1 MSDLNCSILC
11 PPDVEEKLLDQ
22 LLIEF
27 PDEMFTSTPTFGHG
41 IAHGA
46 MNPDEQVLG
55 RARALLI
62 QIVLNP
68 SAWQTLRALLTRDF
82 AGTGVRYWV
91 TSVSEEGVCK

>member
-1 MSDLNCSILC
+1 MSDFNCSILC

-27 PDEMFTSTPTFGHG
+27 PNELFTSTPTFGHG
-41 IAHGA
+41 LAHGA
-46 MNPDEQVLG
+46 MNPHEQVLG

-68 SAWQTLRALLTRDF
+68 VGWQTLRGVLAREF
-82 AGTGVRYWV
+82 VGTGVRYWV
-91 TSVSEEGVCK
+91 TPVTEEGTCI

>member
-11 PPDVEEKLLDQ
+11 APDVEEKLLDR
-22 LLIEF
+22 LAIEF

-46 MNPDEQVLG
+46 MNPNEQVLG

-62 QIVLNP
+62 QIVLTAD
-68 SAWQTLRALLTRDF
+68 AWHTLRGLLARDF
-82 AGTGVRYWV
+82 AGAGIRYWV
-91 TSVSEEGVCK
+91 TAVGEAGACR

>member
-62 QIVLNP
+62 QIVLNRA
-68 SAWQTLRALLTRDF
+68 AWQTLRALLARDF